1 MVYVSNNHTLVELLQ
16 KFVDGTA
23 SSQEITDAKELIAS
37 LKTSRPDVVLTY
49 RHNIG
54 KLEELEGRI
63 RELEIELEY

>member
-1 MVYVSNNHTLVELLQ
+1 MVYVNNNHTLVELLQ

-23 SSQEITDAKELIAS
+23 GSLEIADAKDLIAS

-54 KLEELEGRI
+54 KLEERI
-63 RELEIELEY
+63 RELEIELEH

>member
-23 SSQEITDAKELIAS
+23 GSQEITDAKELIAS
-37 LKTSRPDVVLTY
+37 LKSSRPDVVLTY

-54 KLEELEGRI
+54 KLEKRI
-63 RELEIELEY
+63 RELEIEIER

>member
-23 SSQEITDAKELIAS
+23 SRMEISDAKDLIAG
-37 LKTSRPDVVLTY
+37 LKTSRSEFVLTY
-49 RHNIG
+49 RHNIDR
-54 KLEELEGRI
+54 LEELEGRI